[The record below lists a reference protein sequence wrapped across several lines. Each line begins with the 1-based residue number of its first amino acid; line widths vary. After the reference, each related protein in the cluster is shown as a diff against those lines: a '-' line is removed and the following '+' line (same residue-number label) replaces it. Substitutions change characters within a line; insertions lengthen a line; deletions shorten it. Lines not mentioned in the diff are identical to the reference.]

1 MRRWIVAVYAY
12 AAMLIFSRR
21 MNPGTMWQQLAQ
33 ELEDGKKPALRSKKQ
48 PAPGAASG
56 FVSNW

>member
-1 MRRWIVAVYAY
+1 
-12 AAMLIFSRR
+12 

-48 PAPGAASG
+48 APAAAGPG